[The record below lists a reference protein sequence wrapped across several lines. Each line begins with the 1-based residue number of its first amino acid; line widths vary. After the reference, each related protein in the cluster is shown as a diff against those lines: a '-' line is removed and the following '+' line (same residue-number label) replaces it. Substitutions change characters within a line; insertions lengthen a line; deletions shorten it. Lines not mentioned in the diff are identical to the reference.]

1 MTSDEIKQVITDK
14 FKQEFDIDISN
25 LDGDFVL
32 IELNKFNEK
41 IDSLEI
47 ISFIIDIEEH
57 FNVEVST
64 VESQINTI
72 DDLVNFIFKY
82 VSAK

>member
-1 MTSDEIKQVITDK
+1 MTRDEIKQVITDK

-32 IELNKFNEK
+32 
-41 IDSLEI
+41 
-47 ISFIIDIEEH
+47 IDIEEH